1 MKKLISWLLLCA
13 LLLSLAACGSS
24 GQVVAPTSD
33 SGDWGGRGQPF
44 ALKSVELPGQALG
57 LAACGDA
64 LCVLVQGEARALYSV
79 EDGQLV
85 QLGYSEADG
94 AAGRMTAD
102 DSGVW
107 LTLIG
112 ADGSGPRLAH
122 YPLDGGSADAY
133 IEPDA
138 QDCTRLAYGGG
149 LIWLYDSALGRLLAL
164 KPDGTE
170 SLRLELD
177 EPVYSLAPIE
187 NGTMAQSRETLLRC
201 TANGVA
207 DAGACSGSI
216 WSSDDGGWLETDAD
230 GLWHSTEA
238 GREAVAIWAEC
249 GISLSD
255 ITALTPLDG
264 SYALIS
270 GDALWLLEPA
280 APEDIEPRREVSVY
294 CLDPGADDF
303 LGPVLAAVNAAEPAL
318 YAYTLHDP
326 DADMETRISTLA
338 ALYASGEGP
347 ELICLGGIDPLDY
360 IGSGWFADIY
370 DLMES
375 QGGMSRDEL
384 VAPGPYEL
392 GGALYS
398 LPAAFG
404 ISTMLG
410 RESRFGQ
417 YCSLYAPDIIDLD
430 SKISPDQVLSR
441 DELYSLICTTLAAQ
455 LRLGEL
461 PEAESLTALLELAAE
476 PRKTSEYIPPEEAFG
491 ADMVM
496 LGYQYLYNARSLAEA
511 EAAAGCELWP
521 VGAPTADGACG
532 SAARTLISW
541 AVSPAYAE
549 NGDGWALLQALLRLP
564 EANVF
569 AETPMYRPLFEAQLQ
584 ELSFPDEEF
593 LPAVTERQ
601 RDCFLGLLDELELA
615 AYTTSPLLDIVS
627 EEGVALRAGAQTPE
641 GAAQLILERAALYR
655 SEHG

>member
-13 LLLSLAACGSS
+13 LLLSLAACGSG

-102 DSGVW
+102 ESGVW

-112 ADGSGPRLAH
+112 AEGSELRLAH

-133 IEPDA
+133 IEPDV

-177 EPVYSLAPIE
+177 EPVYSLTPIE

-294 CLDPGADDF
+294 CLDPGADDI

-326 DADMETRISTLA
+326 DADMETRTSTLA

-375 QGGMSRDEL
+375 QGGISRDEL

-417 YCSLYAPDIIDLD
+417 YYSLYAPDIIDLD

-441 DELYSLICTTLAAQ
+441 DELYSLICTTLAAR

-476 PRKTSEYIPPEEAFG
+476 PRKTSEYIPPEETFG

-511 EAAAGCELWP
+511 KAAAGCELWP

-541 AVSPAYAE
+541 AVSAAYAE

-593 LPAVTERQ
+593 LPAVTER
-601 RDCFLGLLDELELA
+601 
-615 AYTTSPLLDIVS
+615 
-627 EEGVALRAGAQTPE
+627 
-641 GAAQLILERAALYR
+641 
-655 SEHG
+655 

>member
-1 MKKLISWLLLCA
+1 M
-13 LLLSLAACGSS
+13 
-24 GQVVAPTSD
+24 
-33 SGDWGGRGQPF
+33 
-44 ALKSVELPGQALG
+44 
-57 LAACGDA
+57 
-64 LCVLVQGEARALYSV
+64 
-79 EDGQLV
+79 
-85 QLGYSEADG
+85 
-94 AAGRMTAD
+94 
-102 DSGVW
+102 
-107 LTLIG
+107 
-112 ADGSGPRLAH
+112 
-122 YPLDGGSADAY
+122 
-133 IEPDA
+133 
-138 QDCTRLAYGGG
+138 
-149 LIWLYDSALGRLLAL
+149 
-164 KPDGTE
+164 
-170 SLRLELD
+170 
-177 EPVYSLAPIE
+177 
-187 NGTMAQSRETLLRC
+187 
-201 TANGVA
+201 
-207 DAGACSGSI
+207 
-216 WSSDDGGWLETDAD
+216 
-230 GLWHSTEA
+230 
-238 GREAVAIWAEC
+238 AIWAEC

-255 ITALTPLDG
+255 VTALAQLG
-264 SYALIS
+264 RSYALIS

-280 APEDIEPRREVSVY
+280 ATEDIEPRREVSVY

-417 YCSLYAPDIIDLD
+417 YYSLYAPDIIDLD

-521 VGAPTADGACG
+521 VGAPTGG
-532 SAARTLISW
+532 R
-541 AVSPAYAE
+541 
-549 NGDGWALLQALLRLP
+549 GLRLRG
-564 EANVF
+564 EDAHK
-569 AETPMYRPLFEAQLQ
+569 LG
-584 ELSFPDEEF
+584 
-593 LPAVTERQ
+593 RQ
-601 RDCFLGLLDELELA
+601 RRLRGKRRRAGRCSRPCSVCPRRMFSLRRPCTVRCSRPSCKSYPSRTRSSCPPSPSGSVTAFSDCW
-615 AYTTSPLLDIVS
+615 TSWSWPHTRPRPCSISSPKRAWRCVR
-627 EEGVALRAGAQTPE
+627 ALRRPRR
-641 GAAQLILERAALYR
+641 GAAHPWSVRHCTR
-655 SEHG
+655 SEHGLSAILLRLR